1 MTNPTSAESIL
12 LHFTYGHLPPALQA
26 VSKPFHELAHLTA
39 GLTTGPET
47 LTALRKLLEAKD
59 CAVRAA
65 RFEARPT
72 TPTTAVRRWPTSTTV
87 TPTIDAAYRAVLDC
101 PGCGPTQACRHTA
114 QMSRAT
120 YNDLLLEADMTPDT
134 RPPGG
139 VLLAHEVVVNDTLKP
154 GVIVMQPTP
163 STTSETAR

>member
-1 MTNPTSAESIL
+1 MTTTDSAESIL

-65 RFEARPT
+65 RFEARPA
-72 TPTTAVRRWPTSTTV
+72 TPTTAVRRWPTAA
-87 TPTIDAAYRAVLDC
+87 TPTTDAAYRAVLDC
-101 PGCGPTQACRHTA
+101 PGCSPTKTCQHTA
-114 QMSRAT
+114 QMSRMT

-134 RPPGG
+134 RPPG
-139 VLLAHEVVVNDTLKP
+139 VLGAHQVVVNNTLKR
-154 GVIVMQPTP
+154 GQIVMQPTP
-163 STTSETAR
+163 